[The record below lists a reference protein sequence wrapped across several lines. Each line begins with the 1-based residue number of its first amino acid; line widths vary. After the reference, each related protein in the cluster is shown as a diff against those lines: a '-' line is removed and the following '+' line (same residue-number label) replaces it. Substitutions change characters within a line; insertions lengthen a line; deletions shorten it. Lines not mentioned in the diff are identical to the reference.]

1 MIPYAA
7 LTSYLIISNIKNDHA
22 KQVEANE
29 SGWKVIAC
37 RRLGASGT
45 GEDSGVETSITKQ
58 GILAVVSIDRNLA
71 TFSIVQR
78 WDTIEVFYKKLS
90 LYLSAN

>member
-1 MIPYAA
+1 MITIPYAA
-7 LTSYLIISNIKNDHA
+7 LTSYSIISYIKNDHA

-71 TFSIVQR
+71 TLSIVQR
-78 WDTIEVFYKKLS
+78 WDTIDVFLQKLS
-90 LYLSAN
+90 YQD

>member
-1 MIPYAA
+1 MIPYSL
-7 LTSYLIISNIKNDHA
+7 LTSKSIILYIKNDHA

-37 RRLGASGT
+37 RRLGCSGT

-78 WDTIEVFYKKLS
+78 
-90 LYLSAN
+90 